1 MSLSTIE
8 QLQLEETILP
18 SPHSS
23 ELSESAEN
31 SFIYRFGAKN
41 EPHIAELYHSNSKLN
56 PHSTLNP
63 VGQKKLSEIRQWFF
77 EKAWCLQTHDLT
89 AAAEGRILIK
99 WEKLPAKLGTL
110 LAPFTQKDFSP
121 NQLLYAIDL
130 MVLTEH
136 YLLRAIPWRGFLWIE
151 RKFENEDWDKLRE
164 AVLDISLSQSSVLF
178 LVACP
183 WRHMLLVGPRGY
195 RDTLIDAG
203 KLMNELENIANEQ
216 DMKLAMTTLFYD
228 ESVDKLL
235 LLDGIE
241 RATVAIAVLK
251 EN

>member
-18 SPHSS
+18 SPDSGELTELAESS
-23 ELSESAEN
+23 FS
-31 SFIYRFGAKN
+31 YRFHAKN

-56 PHSTLNP
+56 PHSTLKP
-63 VGQKKLSEIRQWFF
+63 AGQKKLSEVRQWFF
-77 EKAWCLQTHDLT
+77 EKAWSLQTDDLT
-89 AAAEGRILIK
+89 AEAEGRIFINWK
-99 WEKLPAKLGTL
+99 NLPEGLRTL
-110 LAPFTQKDFSP
+110 LDPFTQDLSLK
-121 NQLLYAIDL
+121 QLLYAVDL
-130 MVLTEH
+130 MVLTED

-151 RKFENEDWDKLRE
+151 RQFEKEDWDKLRE
-164 AVLDISLSQSSVLF
+164 AVLDISLPHSPVLF

-203 KLMNELENIANEQ
+203 KLMNGLESIANDQE
-216 DMKLAMTTLFYD
+216 MKLEMSTLFYD
-228 ESVDKLL
+228 ESIDKLL

>member
-18 SPHSS
+18 SPYSG
-23 ELSESAEN
+23 ELTELAESAF
-31 SFIYRFGAKN
+31 SYRFEAKN

-56 PHSTLNP
+56 PHSTLKP
-63 VGQKKLSEIRQWFF
+63 AGQKKLSEVRQWFF
-77 EKAWCLQTHDLT
+77 EKAWRLQPDDLT
-89 AAAEGRILIK
+89 AEAEGSILIK
-99 WEKLPAKLGTL
+99 WENLPEGLRTL
-110 LAPFTQKDFSP
+110 LDPLTQQDSP
-121 NQLLYAIDL
+121 PSQLLYAVDL
-130 MVLTEH
+130 MVLTEQ

-151 RKFENEDWDKLRE
+151 RQFEDEDWDKLRE
-164 AVLDISLSQSSVLF
+164 AVLDISLPHSPVLF

-203 KLMNELENIANEQ
+203 KLINGLENIAYEQ
-216 DMKLAMTTLFYD
+216 GMKLEMSTLFYD
-228 ESVDKLL
+228 ENIDKLL